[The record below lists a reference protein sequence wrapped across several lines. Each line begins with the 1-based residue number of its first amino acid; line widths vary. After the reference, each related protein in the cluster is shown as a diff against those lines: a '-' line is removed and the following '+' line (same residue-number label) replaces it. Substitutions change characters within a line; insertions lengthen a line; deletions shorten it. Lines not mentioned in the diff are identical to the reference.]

1 MNIERYIIKYIIY
14 VCLHTF
20 SDINERNVES

>member
-1 MNIERYIIKYIIY
+1 MNTERYTIKYIIY
-14 VCLHTF
+14 ACLHTF